1 MNVFLHVKI
10 RHRMLCLITLIG
22 FLFLSVGA
30 MGQSVEITTTS
41 GNIASALSG
50 YTLSEITSLKVSG
63 TLDAR
68 DFKVIRN
75 NMTKCEILDLSGV
88 TSIHEYKGY
97 DGTWKLPGLT
107 GGMGTD
113 KDDNHTYPAA
123 ELPDQA
129 FSRYGQGGD
138 RFVAEG
144 WWPMESLQKVILPSC
159 INAIG
164 DDVFRRSEVIQT
176 ILIGDDNNYFKS
188 MDGVLY
194 SKDGKTLQQYP
205 FGRKGDF
212 TLPASVTKL
221 LKDGIMDAVFTSLT
235 LQAATPPALDTKFTA
250 TTVWVPKGSL
260 SAYQGHEYW
269 SKFNLREIG
278 TADPSLTV
286 TKGDYD
292 YLNGGFAVPNDEW
305 QGWITYKKSDA
316 NAKLYIRFQ
325 LKDKS
330 WASAITMQYSDVYD
344 GEKGSCSFDTDGVCW
359 IPMMGAKAE
368 KCLWINTTDKTGS
381 LEYKISVYD
390 ETKTKECHQEEG
402 TFHVVTPIVIE
413 APDVLG
419 NVGESIP
426 LQVKISNT
434 GIFSGQSGYLEIL
447 PSSFVTAANT
457 TFCYMREGK
466 SETVVFDSN
475 NLAKINITLQD
486 ATFNFTVKT
495 TEEVQN
501 CCFSF
506 YLLDEEGFTLP
517 VKETIT
523 TYVRFKEPGEPGE
536 PEEPAV
542 SIGDTI
548 ITNNFKYEILS
559 ETTVSLVGLDFEYGL
574 YDCTILSTVSYGG
587 KRYNLTTI
595 GESAFYGCDKL
606 VKITLPD
613 GLKTIS
619 KNAFKHCYA
628 LTSIDIPAS
637 VETIG
642 QYAFDMDEM
651 LTQVTLHE
659 GLKEIGEGAFDEC
672 GVKEITIPASV
683 TLMGYVEEGW
693 NNPDIGILERINV
706 QPGNTVYASVD
717 GILYNKAKTILMH
730 CPTDYPVKNVTLPAG
745 IIRIVD
751 NAMEH
756 CGFIES
762 IVLPE
767 GLEVIERAAFEYCDA
782 LKSITIPSTLKEAG
796 TYLFGT
802 PYTEDDFCALQE
814 IHSNH
819 KAPGNIKMDGDPLA
833 TINKNTCALY
843 VPKGTKALYE
853 AAPGW
858 KDFKNIVEEGGGTAV
873 QSFTI
878 GQLQYK
884 VTAANEVMIT
894 GVTDKTPEYFDIK
907 PSVTYEGTTYNVT
920 AVGERAFYECSNLV
934 RFQPERV
941 KMPLKTIGK
950 EAFLGCGKL
959 TNLLLGSTL
968 ETIGDGAFIR
978 CSSLQNL
985 EIPAGVASIG
995 EGVFDECV
1003 KLANIA
1009 VNSANR
1015 HYTSS
1020 NGALYNKDKTILLVC
1035 PNMRGDSYI
1044 IPNSVKRIESGA
1056 FYYCTNL
1063 KSVTLPD
1070 GLESIG
1076 DCAFYGCTGLESL
1089 TLPASLKSIG
1099 MGIVDHCEKTLKEI
1113 HSKMAQP
1120 LPLGEYPEYAFFY
1133 YSKQSDIC
1141 TLYVPKGS
1149 KDNYSK
1155 AAGWKNFKRIVEE
1168 GGSMN
1173 PEVPEV
1179 TDSTLTVVWEP
1190 VAEATDYILKIYRDA
1205 AKTELIAT
1213 YTFDANGKL
1222 KSTGFSYQLKGLE
1235 AGSTY
1240 YIETTAVKQA
1250 NGETVILAQST
1261 TVAETTGSSVD
1272 NEEVSVNKPQI
1283 RIGNG
1288 QIWIQSPL
1296 ETEVRIYNLSGYCVC
1311 AKRISGTSSIRL
1323 SSGMYIVLIGEV
1335 RYKIVVR

>member
-1 MNVFLHVKI
+1 MVK
-10 RHRMLCLITLIG
+10 
-22 FLFLSVGA
+22 
-30 MGQSVEITTTS
+30 
-41 GNIASALSG
+41 N
-50 YTLSEITSLKVSG
+50 
-63 TLDAR
+63 
-68 DFKVIRN
+68 
-75 NMTKCEILDLSGV
+75 
-88 TSIHEYKGY
+88 
-97 DGTWKLPGLT
+97 
-107 GGMGTD
+107 
-113 KDDNHTYPAA
+113 
-123 ELPDQA
+123 
-129 FSRYGQGGD
+129 
-138 RFVAEG
+138 
-144 WWPMESLQKVILPSC
+144 
-159 INAIG
+159 
-164 DDVFRRSEVIQT
+164 
-176 ILIGDDNNYFKS
+176 
-188 MDGVLY
+188 
-194 SKDGKTLQQYP
+194 
-205 FGRKGDF
+205 
-212 TLPASVTKL
+212 
-221 LKDGIMDAVFTSLT
+221 
-235 LQAATPPALDTKFTA
+235 
-250 TTVWVPKGSL
+250 
-260 SAYQGHEYW
+260 
-269 SKFNLREIG
+269 
-278 TADPSLTV
+278 
-286 TKGDYD
+286 
-292 YLNGGFAVPNDEW
+292 
-305 QGWITYKKSDA
+305 
-316 NAKLYIRFQ
+316 
-325 LKDKS
+325 
-330 WASAITMQYSDVYD
+330 
-344 GEKGSCSFDTDGVCW
+344 
-359 IPMMGAKAE
+359 
-368 KCLWINTTDKTGS
+368 
-381 LEYKISVYD
+381 
-390 ETKTKECHQEEG
+390 
-402 TFHVVTPIVIE
+402 
-413 APDVLG
+413 
-419 NVGESIP
+419 
-426 LQVKISNT
+426 
-434 GIFSGQSGYLEIL
+434 
-447 PSSFVTAANT
+447 
-457 TFCYMREGK
+457 
-466 SETVVFDSN
+466 
-475 NLAKINITLQD
+475 
-486 ATFNFTVKT
+486 
-495 TEEVQN
+495 
-501 CCFSF
+501 
-506 YLLDEEGFTLP
+506 
-517 VKETIT
+517 
-523 TYVRFKEPGEPGE
+523 
-536 PEEPAV
+536 
-542 SIGDTI
+542 

-683 TLMGYVEEGW
+683 TLMGYVEEGF
-693 NNPDIGILERINV
+693 NNPYIGILERINV

-767 GLEVIERAAFEYCDA
+767 GLEVIEMAAFEYCDA

-968 ETIGDGAFIR
+968 ETIGDGAFIQ

-1003 KLANIA
+1003 KLAHIA

-1076 DCAFYGCTGLESL
+1076 DCAFLECTGLESL

-1168 GGSMN
+1168 GESMN

-1205 AKTELIAT
+1205 VKTELIAT

>member
-1 MNVFLHVKI
+1 MNVFLYVKI
-10 RHRMLCLITLIG
+10 RDRILSLITLISS
-22 FLFLSVGA
+22 LFLSVGA
-30 MGQSVEITTTS
+30 MGQDVEITTTS
-41 GNIASALSG
+41 GDITSALSG
-50 YTLSEITSLKVSG
+50 YMLSEITSLKVSG

-75 NMTKCEILDLSGV
+75 NMTKCEVLDLSGV

-97 DGTWKLPGLT
+97 DGTWKKPGIT

-113 KDDNHTYPAA
+113 RDDNHTYPAA

-138 RFVAEG
+138 LFVAEG
-144 WWPMESLQKVILPSC
+144 WWPMESLHKVILPSC

-164 DDVFRRSEVIQT
+164 DDIFRRSKVIQT

-194 SKDGKTLQQYP
+194 SKDGTTLQQYP

-212 TLPASVTKL
+212 TLPVSVTKI

-235 LQAATPPALDTKFTA
+235 LKTATPPALDTKFTA
-250 TTVWVPKGSL
+250 TTVWIPKGSL

-269 SKFNLREIG
+269 GKFNLREIG

-286 TKGDYD
+286 SKGDYD
-292 YLNGGFAVPNDEW
+292 NLNGGFAVPNDEW

-316 NAKLYIRFQ
+316 NAKLFIRFQ

-330 WASAITMQYSDVYD
+330 WASAITMQYSDAYD
-344 GEKGSCSFDTDGVCW
+344 GEKGPCSFDADGVCW
-359 IPMMGAKAE
+359 IPMMGTKAE
-368 KCLWINTTDKTGS
+368 KCLWINTTTKTGS

-390 ETKTKECHQEEG
+390 ETKTKECLKEEG
-402 TFHVVTPIVIE
+402 TFFVVTPIVIE
-413 APDVLG
+413 APSVLG

-434 GIFSGQSGYLEIL
+434 GIFGGQPGYLEIVSS
-447 PSSFVTAANT
+447 PSVTAANT
-457 TFCYMREGK
+457 TLCYIREGK
-466 SETVVFDSN
+466 SETVVFDNN
-475 NLAKINITLQD
+475 NLAKVNITLQD
-486 ATFNFTVKT
+486 AIYNFTVKT
-495 TEEVQN
+495 TEEVEN

-506 YLLDEEGFTLP
+506 YLHNKGDVFLP
-517 VKETIT
+517 VKESKT
-523 TYVRFKEPGEPGE
+523 TYVRFEEPV

-548 ITNNFKYEILS
+548 ITNNFQYEILT
-559 ETTVSLVGLDFEYGL
+559 ETAVSLVGLDLEDGVPL
-574 YDCTILSTVSYGG
+574 TDCTIFSTVSYGG

-595 GESAFYGCDKL
+595 GESAFYGCEKL

-637 VETIG
+637 VEAIG
-642 QYAFDMDEM
+642 QYAFDMDEK

-659 GLKEIGEGAFDEC
+659 GLKEIGEGAFNEC
-672 GVKEITIPASV
+672 EVKEITIPASV
-683 TLMGYVEEGW
+683 TLLGYIEDGG

-730 CPTDYPVKNVTLPAG
+730 CPSDYPVKNVTLPEG
-745 IIRIVD
+745 LIRIVD
-751 NAMEH
+751 NAMEY

-762 IVLPE
+762 LVLPE
-767 GLEVIERAAFEYCDA
+767 GLEVIEIGAFEYCDA

-802 PYTEDDFCALQE
+802 PYSEDDFCALQE

-833 TINKNTCALY
+833 TVNKNTCTLY
-843 VPKGTKALYE
+843 VPKGTKALY
-853 AAPGW
+853 AAASGW
-858 KDFKNIVEEGGGTAV
+858 KDFKNIVEEGGGMTV
-873 QSFTI
+873 QTFTV

-907 PSVTYEGTTYNVT
+907 PSVTYEGTVYNVT
-920 AVGERAFYECSNLV
+920 AVGERAFYGCRNLV
-934 RFQPERV
+934 RFQPEKI

-950 EAFLGCGKL
+950 EAFMGCGKL

-968 ETIGDGAFIR
+968 EAIGDGAFMQ

-1003 KLANIA
+1003 KLAHIA

-1015 HYTSS
+1015 YYTSS
-1020 NGALYNKDKTILLVC
+1020 NGVLYNKDKTILLVC

-1056 FYYCTNL
+1056 FYYCKNL
-1063 KSVTLPD
+1063 KSVALPD

-1076 DCAFYGCTGLESL
+1076 DCAFDSCTGLESL
-1089 TLPASLKSIG
+1089 TLPAGLKSIG
-1099 MGIVDHCEKTLKEI
+1099 MGIVDHCEETLKEI
-1113 HSKMAQP
+1113 HSKMVQP
-1120 LPLGEYPEYAFFY
+1120 LLLGEYPEYAFFY
-1133 YSKQSDIC
+1133 YAKQSDIC

-1168 GGSMN
+1168 GESMN

-1240 YIETTAVKQA
+1240 YIETTAIKQID
-1250 NGETVILAQST
+1250 GETVVLAQSM

-1272 NEEVSVNKPQI
+1272 NEDISVNKPQI
-1283 RIGNG
+1283 RIGDG
-1288 QIWIQSPL
+1288 LIWIQSPL
-1296 ETEVRIYNLSGYCVC
+1296 ATEVRIYNLSGYCVC

-1323 SSGMYIVLIGEV
+1323 SSGMYIVLIGEE
-1335 RYKIVVR
+1335 RYKILIR

>member
-1 MNVFLHVKI
+1 MNVFIYK
-10 RHRMLCLITLIG
+10 RMRQSTIVLLALFFVLYAKATIITIG
-22 FLFLSVGA
+22 DW
-30 MGQSVEITTTS
+30 E
-41 GNIASALSG
+41 
-50 YTLSEITSLKVSG
+50 
-63 TLDAR
+63 
-68 DFKVIRN
+68 
-75 NMTKCEILDLSGV
+75 
-88 TSIHEYKGY
+88 Y
-97 DGTWKLPGLT
+97 DGTACTGYLGSADAITIPISYVYEGEKITVKVVGRL
-107 GGMGTD
+107 GGMGSGSTFNTCKAAKITIPIASISDTFHDNEYLKEVILDVERPWIMYSFHDCINLEKVVFTEKMSELALQNAFQRCPSLKEIYMLNPTPPIYKSTFFIDSEVKKNATLYVPKGCKTAYEAAGWNVFKEIVEIGEEDKSNIFIDNGLRYQIIGQEDVAVLGPEQNSIAQCDIPNQVIYEETTYNVTTIMAGAFGNCGALSRITLPNSLVKIGNEAFKACKSLKTITIPVSVKSFHYNVFTD
-113 KDDNHTYPAA
+113 CSSLKAVEVDVNHTS
-123 ELPDQA
+123 
-129 FSRYGQGGD
+129 FSS
-138 RFVAEG
+138 V
-144 WWPMESLQKVILPSC
+144 
-159 INAIG
+159 
-164 DDVFRRSEVIQT
+164 
-176 ILIGDDNNYFKS
+176 
-188 MDGVLY
+188 DGVLY
-194 SKDGKTLQQYP
+194 NVDKSNLIFCPANYPKKIFKPEHNLKSISSYALHECRNIEEIVFPDGLIQIGELAISSCDKLKSVTIPSSLVDLNKDIFGDYKEQGAFKELHCQNALIPPTCSDIVFAKMNINTMTLFVPNYEAKKVYRKIVP
-205 FGRKGDF
+205 WNRFKYILKEGECIAFTWSNFTFGYVSESDRTIEVIACEDHTIFDYEIPETIERNGIIYTVVGIGEGAFDGCTHINTI
-212 TLPASVTKL
+212 TLPTT
-221 LKDGIMDAVFTSLT
+221 LKEIKDEAFANCNGLTAVYFKSTQHPT
-235 LQAATPPALDTKFTA
+235 LGKDVFENVDLQKITAYVPQGCKKHYTDWDVFVKVVEEGDVVLGTKFTDEA
-250 TTVWVPKGSL
+250 GFFQCCVLSGNTVSVVGPDIEDGST
-260 SAYQGHEYW
+260 W
-269 SKFNLREIG
+269 
-278 TADPSLTV
+278 TV
-286 TKGDYD
+286 T
-292 YLNGGFAVPNDEW
+292 EC
-305 QGWITYKKSDA
+305 T
-316 NAKLYIRFQ
+316 
-325 LKDKS
+325 
-330 WASAITMQYSDVYD
+330 
-344 GEKGSCSFDTDGVCW
+344 
-359 IPMMGAKAE
+359 IPV
-368 KCLWINTTDKTGS
+368 TVSHDDKT
-381 LEYKISVYD
+381 YN
-390 ETKTKECHQEEG
+390 
-402 TFHVVTPIVIE
+402 VI
-413 APDVLG
+413 
-419 NVGESIP
+419 
-426 LQVKISNT
+426 
-434 GIFSGQSGYLEIL
+434 
-447 PSSFVTAANT
+447 
-457 TFCYMREGK
+457 
-466 SETVVFDSN
+466 
-475 NLAKINITLQD
+475 
-486 ATFNFTVKT
+486 
-495 TEEVQN
+495 
-501 CCFSF
+501 
-506 YLLDEEGFTLP
+506 
-517 VKETIT
+517 
-523 TYVRFKEPGEPGE
+523 
-536 PEEPAV
+536 
-542 SIGDTI
+542 
-548 ITNNFKYEILS
+548 
-559 ETTVSLVGLDFEYGL
+559 
-574 YDCTILSTVSYGG
+574 
-587 KRYNLTTI
+587 TI

-693 NNPDIGILERINV
+693 NNPYIGILERINV

-767 GLEVIERAAFEYCDA
+767 GLEVIEIGAFEYCDA

-833 TINKNTCALY
+833 TINKNTCTLY

-950 EAFLGCGKL
+950 EAFLACGKL

-968 ETIGDGAFIR
+968 ETIGDGAFIQ
-978 CSSLQNL
+978 CSSLQNI

-1003 KLANIA
+1003 KLAHIA

-1076 DCAFYGCTGLESL
+1076 DCAFDFC
-1089 TLPASLKSIG
+1089 I
-1099 MGIVDHCEKTLKEI
+1099 
-1113 HSKMAQP
+1113 
-1120 LPLGEYPEYAFFY
+1120 
-1133 YSKQSDIC
+1133 
-1141 TLYVPKGS
+1141 
-1149 KDNYSK
+1149 
-1155 AAGWKNFKRIVEE
+1155 
-1168 GGSMN
+1168 
-1173 PEVPEV
+1173 
-1179 TDSTLTVVWEP
+1179 
-1190 VAEATDYILKIYRDA
+1190 
-1205 AKTELIAT
+1205 
-1213 YTFDANGKL
+1213 
-1222 KSTGFSYQLKGLE
+1222 
-1235 AGSTY
+1235 
-1240 YIETTAVKQA
+1240 
-1250 NGETVILAQST
+1250 
-1261 TVAETTGSSVD
+1261 
-1272 NEEVSVNKPQI
+1272 
-1283 RIGNG
+1283 
-1288 QIWIQSPL
+1288 
-1296 ETEVRIYNLSGYCVC
+1296 
-1311 AKRISGTSSIRL
+1311 
-1323 SSGMYIVLIGEV
+1323 
-1335 RYKIVVR
+1335 